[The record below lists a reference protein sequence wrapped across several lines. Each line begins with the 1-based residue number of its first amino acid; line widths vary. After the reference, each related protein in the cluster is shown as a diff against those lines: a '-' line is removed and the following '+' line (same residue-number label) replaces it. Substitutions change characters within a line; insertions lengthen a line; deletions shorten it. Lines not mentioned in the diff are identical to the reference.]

1 MILVM
6 ANRLVHAS
14 GLRDNAFRSSLSR
27 ISSMV
32 LHASGWTHDALSS
45 LLFPRDCPGCAQS
58 LPFPE
63 VICDPC
69 ANGLKKVEPPF
80 CQKCGTP
87 MPQHW
92 RVEVCP
98 ECKGERSALSR
109 IRSAYHYEGLVR
121 QMIRDVKYRHRPRY
135 LRFFACMMYPM
146 ICAEFPRSLEA
157 IVPVP
162 LHAAREWDRRFNQ
175 AALLAQELSRLSGIR
190 IRCELRKTS
199 RSMSQSSLS
208 GIARRK
214 NLRGVFECHFS
225 GKPPRSVLL
234 IDDIIT
240 TGTTLTRCAAALRR
254 AGVRRVYATT
264 IARAV
269 KQSR

>member
-1 MILVM
+1 MT
-6 ANRLVHAS
+6 NRLVHAFA
-14 GLRDNAFRSSLSR
+14 LRDSAFRSSLVR
-27 ISSMV
+27 VSSFV

-45 LLFPRDCPGCAQS
+45 LLFPRGCPGCAQS

-69 ANGLKKVEPPF
+69 ANRLKKVEPPF
-80 CQKCGTP
+80 CRKCGAP
-87 MPQHW
+87 MPRHW
-92 RVEVCP
+92 RVELCP
-98 ECKGERSALSR
+98 ECKLERSPLRR
-109 IRSAYHYEGLVR
+109 IRSAYYYEGLVR

-135 LRFFACMMYPM
+135 LRFFACVLYPM
-146 ICAEFPRSLEA
+146 ISTEFPRSLEA

-175 AALLAQELSRLSGIR
+175 AALIAAEVSRFSGIPVR
-190 IRCELRKTS
+190 FELRKRS
-199 RSMSQSSLS
+199 RSMPQSSLS

-254 AGVRRVYATT
+254 AGVRHVYAATV
-264 IARAV
+264 ARAV
-269 KQSR
+269 KQTV